1 MDKDY
6 EGEIHVMVNVVKAGN
21 AYLQR
26 GEHFAQL
33 LLLPYVKPMKAPD
46 KVRQEGF
53 GSINLI
59 AALSTL
65 LKEHQKPMLTLHIW
79 GKNFTGMLD
88 TGADISIIRAAEWPL
103 DWGKVMAPSRLLEVN
118 EANVTQTFVSAS
130 YLQVYGPDQIVAY
143 IKPYIT
149 NIPINL
155 WGRDFLGQTKATI
168 SLNEPFNG
176 GH

>member
-1 MDKDY
+1 
-6 EGEIHVMVNVVKAGN
+6 
-21 AYLQR
+21 
-26 GEHFAQL
+26 
-33 LLLPYVKPMKAPD
+33 
-46 KVRQEGF
+46 
-53 GSINLI
+53 
-59 AALSTL
+59 
-65 LKEHQKPMLTLHIW
+65 MLTLRIQ

-88 TGADISIIRAAEWPL
+88 TRANISIIRTAKWPL
-103 DWGKVMAPSRLLEVN
+103 DWDKVIAPSGLLEVN

-155 WGRDFLGQTKATI
+155 WGWDFLEQMKATI
-168 SLNEPFNG
+168 SLNEPFYG